1 MSTEQAKRAG
11 YRSALRSRDLRL
23 LLISQII
30 SATGGW
36 AYSVALAVWLYDQ
49 THSTS
54 WVAAGAF
61 GRFVPTL
68 LFSPYAGVI
77 AERFERI
84 RLMVWLNAAA
94 FTIQIG
100 LAVTMG
106 RHGPPLLAVTLAALT
121 ALSQTPYLPSVA
133 AVIPQVTDEEDLAAA
148 NALNNTVDNLVVVL
162 GPAVGAVLLV
172 LGGAALAIV
181 ANAISFAIAIPFVL
195 AIRTRSRPSD
205 VTDEGEAGPLRQMV
219 VGFQAVMSSTTV
231 AVFVAFSV
239 LASFV
244 YGTDTVLFV
253 PIAKVQLH
261 SGASGYGYLLAGL
274 GAGGLVGAAFVN
286 RLAANPRL
294 AGPILGGMAVY
305 CLPTALLIT
314 VHQPALAFALQVVRG
329 AGTLIVDTLAITAL
343 QRSVAPEMVA
353 RVFGIFFALVLSA
366 IALGA
371 VVTPVL
377 LRAGLHTTMLV
388 YGIGLPALCLLAMPR
403 LLALDRLASKRAAAI
418 APRIAILERM
428 DLFAAA
434 SRASLEA
441 LASAAEEIEVPA
453 RTAVVEEGAV
463 ADAFYAVVSGTL
475 AVSAVGEKGGRRKQ
489 LRTLG
494 PDSYFGEIGL
504 IARIPRTATV
514 RATTKCD
521 LLRIDGDAFINA
533 LTAMSASSSLLTG
546 ARQRLTR
553 THPSN
558 TALTDPDGAVVDLT
572 AVSHPDG
579 VQPAVSEAGR
589 A

>member
-23 LLISQII
+23 LLSSQII

-54 WVAAGAF
+54 WVAAGAI

-68 LFSPYAGVI
+68 VFSPYAGVI

-84 RLMVWLNAAA
+84 RLMAWLNAIA
-94 FTIQIG
+94 FVIQLG
-100 LAVTMG
+100 LAATMD
-106 RHGPPLLAVTLAALT
+106 RHGPAAIAITLAALT

-148 NALNNTVDNLVVVL
+148 NALNSTVDNLVVL
-162 GPAVGAVLLV
+162 IGPAIGAVLLV
-172 LGGAALAIV
+172 VGGATLAILV
-181 ANAISFAIAIPFVL
+181 NAASFAIAIPVVL
-195 AIRTRSRPSD
+195 AIRVRSAPSD
-205 VTDEGEAGPLRQMV
+205 VTDDGESGIIRQITI
-219 VGFQAVMSSTTV
+219 GFQAVVSSTTV
-231 AVFVAFSV
+231 AIFVAFSV

-244 YGTDTVLFV
+244 YGTDTVLFI

-261 SGASGYGYLLAGL
+261 SGSSGYGYLLAGL
-274 GAGGLVGAAFVN
+274 GAGGVLGATFIN

-294 AGPILGGMAVY
+294 TGPILGGMAVY
-305 CLPTALLIT
+305 CVPTAILIT
-314 VHQPALAFALQVVRG
+314 VHQPVVGFVLEVIRG
-329 AGTLIVDTLAITAL
+329 AGTLVVDTLAFTAL

-353 RVFGIFFALVLSA
+353 RVFGVFFAL
-366 IALGA
+366 ILGA
-371 VVTPVL
+371 ITLGALITPVL
-377 LRAGLHTTMLV
+377 LTAGLHTTMLIF
-388 YGIGLPALCLLAMPR
+388 GLGLPALCLLTLPQ
-403 LLALDRLASKRAAAI
+403 LSALDRVASERAAVL

-475 AVSAVGEKGGRRKQ
+475 SVSAVGENGGKRKQ
-489 LRTLG
+489 LRKLE

-514 RATTKCD
+514 RATSRCT
-521 LLRIDGDAFINA
+521 LLRIDGNAFIDA
-533 LTAMSASSSLLTG
+533 LTTMSASSSLLSR
-546 ARQRLTR
+546 AQQRLTR

-558 TALTDPDGAVVDLT
+558 AALTGPDRGVIDLT
-572 AVSHPDG
+572 ATTATDES
-579 VQPAVSEAGR
+579 QPTVTAGD
-589 A
+589 